1 MCYGGGCHHQPLSI
15 LSCYFTYSKGGF
27 HEKAEQ
33 ADRSYKDAEG
43 KSILNSLLM
52 DPNVNV
58 SVLLRSSN
66 ISYICATFLDCTCGN
81 SHVGWLSHAGTNTNG
96 RTARYEQSVTA
107 LPQCAAELGAR
118 EAHTKLGSI
127 YQGSSPGSVGAFYGV
142 ESDIKKATKRMEQ
155 AAILGD
161 ARIRFLLASLQMV
174 DGKDEGRA
182 ITTEFATIESK
193 RILAIV

>member
-1 MCYGGGCHHQPLSI
+1 MGVQQD
-15 LSCYFTYSKGGF
+15 TN
-27 HEKAEQ
+27 KALQ
-33 ADRSYKDAEG
+33 LYH
-43 KSILNSLLM
+43 N
-52 DPNVNV
+52 
-58 SVLLRSSN
+58 
-66 ISYICATFLDCTCGN
+66 
-81 SHVGWLSHAGTNTNG
+81 
-96 RTARYEQSVTA
+96 
-107 LPQCAAELGAR
+107 AAELGAR

-127 YQGSSPGSVGAFYGV
+127 YQDSSPGSVGAFYGV